1 MSDRKLVLDNRLA
14 AAASFVRE
22 KSVVSDVGTDHA
34 FLPVSLILAGKSSFA
49 VASDI
54 NKGPLERAVSSAEKY
69 GVSDKMEFVL
79 VGGIPDEECR
89 KHNVTDIVVCGMGG
103 ELIEKI
109 VSSSPYA
116 QKSGVRLVL
125 QPMSFAPELR
135 KCLCYAGFDI
145 VNEKLCKAAGRVYTV
160 ICAEYDGIKRE
171 YSDAELILGR
181 KNIENREE
189 LFPEYAKKAIKKL
202 ETQIKGKQSGG
213 IDCEYERGLLEKI
226 TAVIEE

>member
-1 MSDRKLVLDNRLA
+1 MSDKKFVLATRLA

-135 KCLCYAGFDI
+135 KYLCFAGFDI
-145 VNEKLCKAAGRVYTV
+145 VNEKLCKAG
-160 ICAEYDGIKRE
+160 
-171 YSDAELILGR
+171 
-181 KNIENREE
+181 
-189 LFPEYAKKAIKKL
+189 
-202 ETQIKGKQSGG
+202 
-213 IDCEYERGLLEKI
+213 
-226 TAVIEE
+226 

>member
-1 MSDRKLVLDNRLA
+1 
-14 AAASFVRE
+14 
-22 KSVVSDVGTDHA
+22 
-34 FLPVSLILAGKSSFA
+34 
-49 VASDI
+49 
-54 NKGPLERAVSSAEKY
+54 
-69 GVSDKMEFVL
+69 
-79 VGGIPDEECR
+79 
-89 KHNVTDIVVCGMGG
+89 
-103 ELIEKI
+103 
-109 VSSSPYA
+109 
-116 QKSGVRLVL
+116 
-125 QPMSFAPELR
+125 MSFAPELR
-135 KCLCYAGFDI
+135 KYLCFAGFDI

>member
-1 MSDRKLVLDNRLA
+1 
-14 AAASFVRE
+14 
-22 KSVVSDVGTDHA
+22 
-34 FLPVSLILAGKSSFA
+34 
-49 VASDI
+49 
-54 NKGPLERAVSSAEKY
+54 
-69 GVSDKMEFVL
+69 
-79 VGGIPDEECR
+79 
-89 KHNVTDIVVCGMGG
+89 
-103 ELIEKI
+103 
-109 VSSSPYA
+109 
-116 QKSGVRLVL
+116 
-125 QPMSFAPELR
+125 MSFAPELR

-145 VNEKLCKAAGRVYTV
+145 VNEKLCKASGRVYTV